1 MAQSEIQPLHQ
12 AAPDTERDATRAY
25 HKERQLRR
33 TCSWLMLFFLFQ
45 GSLGAVWDREWHA
58 YVGRDQFWTPPHT
71 LIYSCVTGAGL
82 IALFMVLRETSH
94 YRRGS
99 PVVNDTSTVS
109 IFGIFH
115 APLGYA
121 VTGFGALIALIAAP
135 LDNYW
140 HELYGID
147 VALWAPF
154 HMMGITGG
162 LVGMLGMVYLFA
174 SEAAID
180 RAADQTA
187 RKFLGLS
194 AVEWGA
200 LLVISIL
207 MNFVLTG
214 FLQFPLVTVDTLQI
228 STYPLP
234 LIAGAVF
241 CFVSATRLT
250 RRAGAATIVVAF
262 LFLNTLAVEAFVPWA
277 IRTAAAQQG
286 LDFRIPGHIPYFS
299 IAYACL
305 PLALLVSALVI
316 DGFTYWSQRYAHKHM
331 QSLLSLTVLGVV
343 VTPPIAL
350 LAPFIL
356 LTYSPYAPVFLPMSG
371 LTVPPAVLWSSVAVM
386 SLAALGMGAVGALLG
401 YEFGEIW
408 RWNIR

>member
-1 MAQSEIQPLHQ
+1 MAQSEMQPLYQ
-12 AAPDTERDATRAY
+12 TEVDTERETAKAY
-25 HKERQLRR
+25 RKEHQLRR

-71 LIYSCVTGAGL
+71 LIYSCVAGAGL
-82 IALFMVLRETSH
+82 IALAMVLGETFR
-94 YRRGS
+94 YRQGS
-99 PVVNDTSTVS
+99 TVVNDASTVS

-147 VALWAPF
+147 IAMWAPF

-180 RAADQTA
+180 RAADQPS

-194 AVEWGA
+194 ALEWGA
-200 LLVISIL
+200 LLVIAIL

-214 FLQFPLVTVDTLQI
+214 FLQFPLVTVGALQI

-234 LIAGAVF
+234 LIAGALF

-250 RRAGAATIVVAF
+250 RRPGVATIVVAF
-262 LFLNTLAVEAFVPWA
+262 LFLNTLAVELFVPWA
-277 IRTAAAQQG
+277 IRTSAAQQG
-286 LDFRIPGHIPYFS
+286 LDYRIPGHIPYFS
-299 IAYACL
+299 LPYAVL
-305 PLALLVSALVI
+305 PLALLISALVI
-316 DGFTYWSQRYAHKHM
+316 DGFTYWSQRHSREHM
-331 QSLLSLTVLGVV
+331 QSLPRLTILGVLV
-343 VTPPIAL
+343 APPIAL

-356 LTYSPYAPVFLPMSG
+356 LTYSAYAPVFLPSPG
-371 LTVPPAVLWSSVAVM
+371 LTVPLPVLWSSIVIM
-386 SLAALGMGAVGALLG
+386 SLAVLGMGAMGALLG

>member
-1 MAQSEIQPLHQ
+1 MAQSEMQPLHQ
-12 AAPDTERDATRAY
+12 AVLDTERDAARVY

-71 LIYSCVTGAGL
+71 LIYSCVAGAGL
-82 IALFMVLRETSH
+82 IALSMVLSETFR
-94 YRRGS
+94 YRRDS
-99 PVVNDTSTVS
+99 TVVNDTSTVS

-147 VALWAPF
+147 IAMWAPF

-180 RAADQTA
+180 RASDQPV

-194 AVEWGA
+194 ALEWGA
-200 LLVISIL
+200 LLVIAIL

-214 FLQFPLVTVDTLQI
+214 FLQFPLVMVSTLQI

-234 LIAGAVF
+234 LIAGALF

-250 RRAGAATIVVAF
+250 RQPGVATIVAIF
-262 LFLNTLAVEAFVPWA
+262 LFFNTLAVELFVPWA

-286 LDFRIPGHIPYFS
+286 LDYRTPGHIPSFS
-299 IAYACL
+299 ISYACL
-305 PLALLVSALVI
+305 PLALLISALVI
-316 DGFTYWSQRYAHKHM
+316 DGFTYWSQRYARKHM
-331 QSLLSLTVLGVV
+331 QSLLSLTILGVL

-356 LTYSPYAPVFLPMSG
+356 LTYSPYAPVFLISPG
-371 LTVPPAVLWSSVAVM
+371 LTVPPTVLWSSIAVM